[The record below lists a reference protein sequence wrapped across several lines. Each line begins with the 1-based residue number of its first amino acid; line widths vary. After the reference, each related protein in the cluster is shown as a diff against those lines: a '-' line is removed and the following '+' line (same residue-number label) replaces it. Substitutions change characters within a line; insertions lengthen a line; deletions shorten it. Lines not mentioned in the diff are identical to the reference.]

1 MRINYLDADTINRIA
16 AGEVIARPASIV
28 KELVENAIDAG
39 SRRITVTA
47 DEGGLTSLS
56 VSDDGEGMTA
66 EELVV
71 AVERHTTS
79 KIGPG
84 ADLVNIFTLGF
95 RGEALASIAAVSQL
109 EITSRP
115 PEALAGAR
123 LRVRG
128 GRQESLEPAACPPGT
143 TMVVRD
149 LFFNTPARKK
159 FLKRPATELS
169 AITDVLQQI
178 AFTRP
183 EIKFSFNHNGRQ
195 LLSTPG
201 NGSLRDTAASL
212 LGLET
217 AEALLECQGT
227 RAGYSLRGFI
237 ANPSVHRSSRSYQFF
252 SVNGRPISNRMMA
265 SALEKAFSTLLPVQ
279 RYPIAVLNLEV
290 PAQTVDVNV
299 HPAKQEVKFS
309 DSDTIFRLVYF
320 SCLDALSGGIV
331 REAETVI
338 SPQTP
343 ESLPQSATDVATEK
357 EVDGAEFPRIQPRPQ
372 WTAAKVRE
380 TKPQGSSIQETLFR
394 QWPAGPA
401 QGRTTVL
408 GQVLATYLVVETHRG
423 LMLVD
428 QHAAQE
434 RILYERYLGLLRSGQ
449 VPSQAVLPLRVSAG
463 PSLLSKI
470 QERLPELANL
480 GFKLEIIQD
489 GFILKEA
496 PILFKKALG
505 AGDMLAMVEG
515 LLGGDNPDFS
525 LGDYHQVTLHMMA
538 CKDALKANQTLSPTE
553 AARLLTDLEACQ
565 NSATCPHG
573 RPISVTLDRS
583 ALEKMFAR
591 R

>member
-39 SRRITVTA
+39 SRRITVSA
-47 DEGGLTSLS
+47 EEGGLTSLS
-56 VSDDGEGMTA
+56 VSDDGEGMSA
-66 EELVV
+66 EEMVV

-79 KIGPG
+79 KIAPG

-115 PEALAGAR
+115 PEAMAGAR
-123 LRVRG
+123 LRVKG
-128 GRQESLEPAACPPGT
+128 GRPEPLEAAACPPGT
-143 TMVVRD
+143 TVVIGD

-169 AITDVLQQI
+169 AITDCLQQI

-195 LLSTPG
+195 LFSTPG
-201 NGSLRDTAASL
+201 NGSLRDTGASL

-227 RAGYSLRGFI
+227 RTGYSLRGFI

-252 SVNGRPISNRMMA
+252 SVNGRPISNRLMA
-265 SALEKAFSTLLPVQ
+265 SALEKAFSTLLPVK
-279 RYPIAVLNLEV
+279 RYPIAILNLEV
-290 PAQTVDVNV
+290 PPQAVDVNV
-299 HPAKQEVKFS
+299 HPAKLEVKFS
-309 DSDTIFRLVYF
+309 DTDTIFRLVYNA
-320 SCLDALSGGIV
+320 CLDALSGGIV
-331 REAETVI
+331 SQPITV
-338 SPQTP
+338 
-343 ESLPQSATDVATEK
+343 LRPQSFPQPASAATEK
-357 EVDGAEFPRIQPRPQ
+357 EGGGAEVPSIQPRPYFA
-372 WTAAKVRE
+372 WAPGNERE
-380 TKPQGSSIQETLFR
+380 AKPQNSSIQETLFR

-408 GQVLATYLVVETHRG
+408 GQVLATYLVVETPRG

-434 RILYERYLGLLRSGQ
+434 RILYERYVGLLKQGQ
-449 VPSQAVLPLRVSAG
+449 VPSQAVLPLTVSAG
-463 PSLLSKI
+463 PSLLSNI
-470 QERLPELANL
+470 QERLPELAHL
-480 GFKLEIIQD
+480 GFKLEITQD
-489 GFILKEA
+489 GFSLKEA

-505 AGDMLAMVEG
+505 SGDVLAIVEG
-515 LLGGDNPDFS
+515 LVGSDNPDFS
-525 LGDYHQVTLHMMA
+525 LEDYHQVTLHMMA
-538 CKDALKANQTLSPTE
+538 CKDALKANQTLSPSE
-553 AARLLTDLEACQ
+553 ASRLLTDLEACQ

-573 RPISVTLDRS
+573 RPISVTLDRA